1 MNKLFSFSLLFILLA
16 CGGGGGGSTSAVDQP
31 SQAATQPTTIT
42 FKKVPESLS
51 MFE

>member
-1 MNKLFSFSLLFILLA
+1 MNKLFPFSLLFILLA
-16 CGGGGGGSTSAVDQP
+16 CGGGGSTSAVDQP
-31 SQAATQPTTIT
+31 SQAGTQPTTIT

>member
-1 MNKLFSFSLLFILLA
+1 MNKLFSFSLLFILLS
-16 CGGGGGGSTSAVDQP
+16 CGGGGSSSAVGQP
-31 SQAATQPTTIT
+31 SQAGTQPTTIT